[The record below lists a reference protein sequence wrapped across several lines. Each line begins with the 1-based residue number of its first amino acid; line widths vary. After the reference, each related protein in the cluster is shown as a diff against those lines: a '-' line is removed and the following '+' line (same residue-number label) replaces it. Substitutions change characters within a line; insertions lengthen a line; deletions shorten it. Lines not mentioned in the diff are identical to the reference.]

1 MSKIYVDEIAGI
13 ASADTVA
20 IPGHVIQVVQT
31 VDGTKRNY
39 SLASTFSD
47 HSDLDTNITP
57 SATSSK
63 VLVKVSMTFGMDVS
77 NNAYAGFRLLRD
89 DAVIDGAIGPST
101 GSRVRVSGAA
111 GETGN
116 SNANMQNVVLEY
128 LDSPSST
135 SQLTYSVQVTGYDS
149 RTFTVNATGASD
161 SASGR
166 IAVSSITLMEIAG

>member
-1 MSKIYVDEIAGI
+1 MSKIFVDELAGI
-13 ASADTVA
+13 ANANTVA

-63 VLVKVSMTFGMDVS
+63 ILVKVSITFGMDVS
-77 NNAYAGFRLLRD
+77 NNAYAGFRLLRN
-89 DAVIDGAIGPST
+89 DAVIDGAIGPSA

-149 RTFTVNATGASD
+149 RTFTVNATGYSGP
-161 SASGR
+161 ASGR